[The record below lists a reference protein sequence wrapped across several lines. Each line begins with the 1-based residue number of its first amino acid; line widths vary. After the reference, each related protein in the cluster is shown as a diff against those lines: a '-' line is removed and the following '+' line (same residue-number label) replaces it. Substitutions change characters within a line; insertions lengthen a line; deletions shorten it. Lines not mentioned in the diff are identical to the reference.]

1 MFVSPRG
8 FAERKMPSSLQSIAY
23 PRGQEAMGSSV
34 PPMRYAEG
42 RYIPPLAL
50 VFRALTP
57 VLGVL
62 TPVVDDPSSGAMPSQ
77 NCADWAMQHSD
88 CRWLSPD
95 CQEARRSFAV
105 QERRGRRGQ

>member
-1 MFVSPRG
+1 MFASPSG

-23 PRGQEAMGSSV
+23 PRGQVAMSSCV

-42 RYIPPLAL
+42 RYIPPLTL

-62 TPVVDDPSSGAMPSQ
+62 TPVADDPSSGASVEPEMLRLGWSIFGLQ
-77 NCADWAMQHSD
+77 LADPGLPGS
-88 CRWLSPD
+88 SPKL
-95 CQEARRSFAV
+95 
-105 QERRGRRGQ
+105 